1 MGAAKQLNMDK
12 SFKKNI
18 RGGAI
23 STPPITSVPET
34 EDPREGVKST
44 TPGPLSSTD
53 PARMLQ
59 IDDSNKIDR
68 RHTVQFPAEKPGD
81 KQKKRK
87 PRALRR
93 RSQALGLISKIDKE
107 YKERVYREW
116 IQRRNALDLGRPK
129 KKNGLKSKKD
139 KSVGNVQ
146 TPETVSRSPPPM
158 PTINVTDEAYTDC
171 ASRQSICFDA
181 EDNAILYGRPDA
193 TGATIKRL
201 GQRQYDLM
209 ELKSNPWSLKKE
221 SMDLANAK
229 SEHSEKY

>member
-1 MGAAKQLNMDK
+1 MDK

-44 TPGPLSSTD
+44 TPGPLCSTD

-129 KKNGLKSKKD
+129 KRNGLKSKK
-139 KSVGNVQ
+139 V
-146 TPETVSRSPPPM
+146 
-158 PTINVTDEAYTDC
+158 
-171 ASRQSICFDA
+171 RQSPAGSVKFD
-181 EDNAILYGRPDA
+181 
-193 TGATIKRL
+193 
-201 GQRQYDLM
+201 
-209 ELKSNPWSLKKE
+209 
-221 SMDLANAK
+221 
-229 SEHSEKY
+229 